1 MSDQPVPKVV
11 RAEPVETDD
20 GVVQRSQ
27 EPSGPGNRDGGGEW
41 PDPDTPPEGLVE
53 YDPQRVP
60 VNMYETEGALVL
72 VLPLPG
78 VMADDVTIDIDGTR
92 VQVQATQRTAAEKD
106 YIAHEWHYGP
116 YERMVSVP
124 PGFDGPAFATFGNG
138 QLAVHLERG
147 EGRGARVV
155 VRPSAAGHPGHEGSQ
170 P

>member
-1 MSDQPVPKVV
+1 MSESTVPKAV

-41 PDPDTPPEGLVE
+41 PDPGTPPEGLVQ
-53 YDPQRVP
+53 YDPRRVP

-78 VMADDVTIDIDGTR
+78 VMADDVSIDVQGDR
-92 VQVQATQRTAAEKD
+92 VHVNAAQRTAAEKD
-106 YIAHEWHYGP
+106 YLTHEWHYGP

-124 PGFDGPAFATFGNG
+124 AGFAGPAFATFGNG
-138 QLAVHLERG
+138 QLAIHLERG
-147 EGRGARVV
+147 DGRQGRIVFQ
-155 VRPSAAGHPGHEGSQ
+155 PHAAGHPDQ
-170 P
+170 